1 MVKPDE
7 LELFDYL
14 ARNQNLRAWL
24 NTKLA
29 EDTQVLYLTIDIDQL
44 RRAQGRAQAWQ
55 TMLGLMDKAPGAI
68 KR

>member
-7 LELFDYL
+7 IELFDNL
-14 ARNQNLRAWL
+14 ARNNRLREWL
-24 NTKLA
+24 ESKLDVETK
-29 EDTQVLYLTIDIDQL
+29 VLYQSSDIDQL

-55 TMLGLMDKAPGAI
+55 TMLELMDKAPAVM

>member
-7 LELFDYL
+7 IELFDNI
-14 ARNQNLRAWL
+14 ARNHKFREWL
-24 NTKLA
+24 EGKLA
-29 EDTQVLYLTIDIDQL
+29 VDTKVLYQSSDIDQL

-55 TMLGLMDKAPGAI
+55 TMLELMDKAPTVM